1 MEYKGYVAAVE
12 FDDSAGRLH
21 GRVVNSGAYPIATFE
36 ATDVDGIRREFQ
48 RSIDEYLASCREDGV
63 EPKKPFS
70 GTLNLRL
77 GPDLH
82 QRAALS
88 ATAHGVSL
96 NSWIKQAVEE
106 KASRRPRRL
115 ENRELI
121 ADSRSMSQLGVTACH
136 SSACVTEKPGS
147 SSSGHRL
154 PHVDLAGDRGGD
166 QGGAEFLQVI
176 HGLADLGDE
185 RTDLHVVSR
194 SRNDGY
200 LAPVLAAVEGAT

>member
-1 MEYKGYVAAVE
+1 MMEYKGYVAAVE
-12 FDDSAGRLH
+12 FDESVGRLD

-36 ATDVDGIRREFQ
+36 ATDMDGIRSEFQ

-106 KASRRPRRL
+106 KASR
-115 ENRELI
+115 
-121 ADSRSMSQLGVTACH
+121 
-136 SSACVTEKPGS
+136 
-147 SSSGHRL
+147 
-154 PHVDLAGDRGGD
+154 
-166 QGGAEFLQVI
+166 
-176 HGLADLGDE
+176 
-185 RTDLHVVSR
+185 
-194 SRNDGY
+194 
-200 LAPVLAAVEGAT
+200 